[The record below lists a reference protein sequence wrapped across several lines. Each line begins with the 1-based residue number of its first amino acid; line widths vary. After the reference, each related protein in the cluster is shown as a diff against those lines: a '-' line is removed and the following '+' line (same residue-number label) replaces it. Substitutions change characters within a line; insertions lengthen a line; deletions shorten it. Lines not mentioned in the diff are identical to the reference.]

1 MSMFFKKKSKKA
13 TLESAHIV
21 KMATNRLY
29 SESESGQD
37 SDTLVGG
44 NSSQLVPGVYL
55 NHTGIP
61 DSTFVN
67 APSSG
72 PESSSQS
79 TRVIDVIPEIG
90 TVPASDFFSAF
101 FTRPGD
107 PLPLWQVVTD
117 GKIRWMK
124 YAHSSLAKPQLS
136 PAKDHEL
143 VEAEERMKEYLAGLQ
158 LKLPPSASLNIKL
171 KKSDDSEDK
180 KQGSQSKPAEETSQK
195 DHPSNVGKAP
205 IQTSPAREHEIE
217 EAQKLMDDYFAKL
230 NEKHMI
236 AAQATPST
244 VISSPDVSLTTPTTA
259 FLATKNDEKK
269 LLAVVQ
275 SQESI
280 PKPTAPPP
288 NFENQI
294 SPAKADEIAEAKR
307 RMDAFLATKNAG
319 KKLLAVFQ
327 PQESVVTPTVPLP
340 PTTKQISPAKENEIA
355 AAQRRMD
362 EYLAKQTAAASK
374 PLATTAIV
382 QTVVSKEPTVL
393 VKPKVSGQDAR
404 FKSSK
409 NLSPARPDEIAEA
422 QKRMD
427 AFLANKAGA
436 KKALQVTPQ
445 AAPEVKVNSAPGKV
459 LPTLSKPNNID
470 VEKAMTTPVKTAP
483 PASSEELIVPET
495 DVATAKKLNVTPA
508 TKEEIEEANRMME
521 SILKQL
527 QYFKEEKQNRPA
539 NKDEIAEAERR
550 MQEFLE
556 KQSGGGF
563 PVVPAIHRAT
573 RLSSTAFSDSSA
585 DTVRAVSPTLRPTLA
600 GLMSSQKLSTPEQ
613 SLFSFS
619 EKDQLG
625 YAEQQMLKSPE
636 VFDTPDGKKRISSPT
651 KFCSPLADSC
661 DTTIEPSP
669 ARTESPEVVK
679 RTVYLEVPDPN
690 KKTIE
695 VKPLEGR
702 WLGMQMGKLFGRHV
716 PIQPR
721 SVAAPQVFQP
731 VAPSLPSAPPI
742 PTFAPL
748 SDSVCAKKL
757 MAQLKVLEED
767 HNKKMAGK
775 LGMPATTQSPVRMRP
790 CISKLDMLE
799 NVPDYIEHSRTPCQ
813 TPLKMRLDK
822 NERPRRFAMTVKGIF
837 RKRIVQLVA
846 PIRRR
851 SSVTFGDAPD
861 FSRPQSFN
869 DSVTEGSS
877 GFRVLSVVDH
887 ETNKIRFPKYNAP
900 GTSTQH

>member
-13 TLESAHIV
+13 KLESAPIV
-21 KMATNRLY
+21 KVATNRLY
-29 SESESGQD
+29 SESDSSQD

-55 NHTGIP
+55 DNNGVP

-67 APSSG
+67 APSSV

-136 PAKDHEL
+136 SAKDHEL

-171 KKSDDSEDK
+171 KKSDDSDER
-180 KQGSQSKPAEETSQK
+180 KQGSQTKPAEEASQK

-205 IQTSPAREHEIE
+205 VQISPSREHEIE

-244 VISSPDVSLTTPTTA
+244 DTSSPADSLATPTKA
-259 FLATKNDEKK
+259 FLTTKNDKKK

-288 NFENQI
+288 AAGTQI
-294 SPAKADEIAEAKR
+294 SPAKANEIAEAQR
-307 RMDAFLATKNAG
+307 RMGAFLATKNAG
-319 KKLLAVFQ
+319 KKLLAVVP
-327 PQESVVTPTVPLP
+327 PQESVVTPTVS
-340 PTTKQISPAKENEIA
+340 T
-355 AAQRRMD
+355 
-362 EYLAKQTAAASK
+362 
-374 PLATTAIV
+374 ATTEIG
-382 QTVVSKEPTVL
+382 QTVVSKVPTVL
-393 VKPKVSGQDAR
+393 VKPTVNGQDAR
-404 FKSSK
+404 FKPSK
-409 NLSPARPDEIAEA
+409 GLSPAKPDEIAEA

-427 AFLANKAGA
+427 AFLANKSGA

-445 AAPEVKVNSAPGKV
+445 AAPEVKVNSASGKV
-459 LPTLSKPNNID
+459 LPTLNKPKNID

-483 PASSEELIVPET
+483 QTVSEELIVPKS
-495 DVATAKKLNVTPA
+495 DVASQKKLNMTLA
-508 TKEEIEEANRMME
+508 TNKEIEET
-521 SILKQL
+521 
-527 QYFKEEKQNRPA
+527 
-539 NKDEIAEAERR
+539 NKMNKMD
-550 MQEFLE
+550 
-556 KQSGGGF
+556 K
-563 PVVPAIHRAT
+563 
-573 RLSSTAFSDSSA
+573 
-585 DTVRAVSPTLRPTLA
+585 
-600 GLMSSQKLSTPEQ
+600 
-613 SLFSFS
+613 SFGS
-619 EKDQLG
+619 HIQ
-625 YAEQQMLKSPE
+625 
-636 VFDTPDGKKRISSPT
+636 
-651 KFCSPLADSC
+651 
-661 DTTIEPSP
+661 
-669 ARTESPEVVK
+669 
-679 RTVYLEVPDPN
+679 
-690 KKTIE
+690 
-695 VKPLEGR
+695 
-702 WLGMQMGKLFGRHV
+702 
-716 PIQPR
+716 IQPR
-721 SVAAPQVFQP
+721 SADAPQVVQP
-731 VAPSLPSAPPI
+731 VAPSLCPMSPI

-748 SDSVCAKKL
+748 SDSVCPKKL
-757 MAQLKVLEED
+757 MTQLKVLEEE
-767 HNKKMAGK
+767 HNRKMAEK
-775 LGMPATTQSPVRMRP
+775 LMMPTTIQSPVRMRP
-790 CISKLDMLE
+790 CISKPDMLE
-799 NVPDYIEHSRTPCQ
+799 NVPDYIEHSKTPYQ

-837 RKRIVQLVA
+837 RKRILQLVA

-851 SSVTFGDAPD
+851 RSVTCGDAPD
-861 FSRPQSFN
+861 LSRPQLFD
-869 DSVTEGSS
+869 DSVNEGSS
-877 GFRVLSVVDH
+877 GFRVRSVVDH
-887 ETNKIRFPKYNAP
+887 ETNTIRFPKYNAP